1 LTVIFICRSHSFF
14 SPFTIRRLI
23 DEVKQQLLLHRRGNV
38 FLRACKRYFQSWHTY
53 ALLLCLSL
61 LVASFVL
68 LILDA
73 YLSSRIIIEMAVLV
87 LAFITN
93 FLWVYF
99 RTRRDLLARTV
110 RIEAH
115 LQYFASNSDPLLEQD
130 FHNLFTRSSIES
142 TITVR
147 RNGEWIKVPMN
158 LVAAGDTV
166 GFLPLDKPALRVR
179 CIDPRLRNTHLFG
192 TEFHAG
198 ESVPRSTLR
207 QIEHLELIAFEA
219 MEFPIVPQI
228 QLGLQPKRRNESQL
242 EIYIRLVSIIS
253 FVVLVI
259 SEAIALL
266 TNALR

>member
-1 LTVIFICRSHSFF
+1 
-14 SPFTIRRLI
+14 LI

-158 LVAAGDTV
+158 LVAAGDTRRFLAARQAGAACALHRSAPTGHTDGVLSEV
-166 GFLPLDKPALRVR
+166 GSLHMFMHLLFFLSFFLL
-179 CIDPRLRNTHLFG
+179 LL
-192 TEFHAG
+192 
-198 ESVPRSTLR
+198 
-207 QIEHLELIAFEA
+207 LISCQT
-219 MEFPIVPQI
+219 FPI
-228 QLGLQPKRRNESQL
+228 
-242 EIYIRLVSIIS
+242 IS
-253 FVVLVI
+253 
-259 SEAIALL
+259 
-266 TNALR
+266 